1 MNTKLTGLVI
11 FVATAASVAFYPAK
25 QSTGTVIQPVIKP
38 ITKVAPPPVNDRPRI
53 EVVFVLDTTGSMGG
67 LIQAAKDNIWSI
79 ASTMA
84 SAEPAPEIKMGL
96 VAYRDRGDDYVT
108 RVVDLSSDLDSV
120 YATLIDFQAAG
131 GGDGPESVNK
141 ALFDAL
147 HSISWSQDPDSYKV
161 VFLVG
166 DAPPH
171 MDYPGEA
178 RFPEI
183 MGQANA
189 AGIVVNTIQCGH
201 NSLTTQ
207 QWMQIA
213 QLSNGRYFQVGQA
226 GSAVAFASPFDADIA
241 RLSAELDSTRIFY
254 GSDEQREKMREK
266 AAATDKL
273 HKSSSVESQAR
284 RAAFNVTASGKSNFL
299 GENELVDDIASG
311 RVELGEIDANNLPA
325 TMQAM
330 SPSEQLDVLSKSADK
345 RAELESKI
353 QALASQRQVF
363 LDEKVAATG
372 AAEASLDYKIY
383 DAVREQAQKKGIEY
397 KDGPDY

>member
-1 MNTKLTGLVI
+1 MNTKLTGLAI
-11 FVATAASVAFYPAK
+11 FVATAAAVVLYPAK
-25 QSTGTVIQPVIKP
+25 QSTGTVTHPPVKP
-38 ITKVAPPPVNDRPRI
+38 IPIVAPPSNERPKI

-79 ASTMA
+79 ASSMA
-84 SAEPAPEIKMGL
+84 SARPAPEIKMGL
-96 VAYRDRGDDYVT
+96 VAYRDRGDEYVT
-108 RVVDLSSDLDSV
+108 RVVDLSSDLDSM

-141 ALFDAL
+141 ALADAL
-147 HSISWSQDPDSYKV
+147 HSISWSQDPNSYKV

-183 MGQANA
+183 VAEANA
-189 AGIVVNTIQCGH
+189 AGIVVNTIQCGN
-201 NSLTTQ
+201 NSFTTR

-213 QLSNGRYFQVGQA
+213 QLSNGRYFQVGQT

-241 RLSAELDSTRIFY
+241 RLAAELDSTRIFY
-254 GSDEQREKMREK
+254 GSDEQQEKMREK
-266 AAATDKL
+266 VAATDKL
-273 HKSSSVESQAR
+273 HKFSSVESQAR
-284 RAAFNVTASGKSNFL
+284 RAAFNVSAGGKSNFL

-311 RVELGEIDANNLPA
+311 RVDLGEIDPAKLPEP
-325 TMQAM
+325 MQAM
-330 SPSEQLDVLSKSADK
+330 SPGKQLDLLAQTASK
-345 RAELESKI
+345 RAELQGQI
-353 QALASQRQVF
+353 QALAGQRQAF
-363 LDEKVAATG
+363 LNEKVEATG

-383 DAVREQAQKKGIEY
+383 DAVREQARKKGIEY